1 MITHPFHP
9 LSGQRLEVQGQQRP
23 NGTLQYRCTGPAGA
37 VVVPAE
43 WTDRYPAEGDTRLSY
58 ERLAEL
64 AFLVAAIRR
73 GSSVEDA

>member
-9 LSGQRLEVQGQQRP
+9 LAGKRLDVDGQQRP
-23 NGTLQYRCTGPAGA
+23 NGTLQYRCTGPGGT

-43 WTDRYPAEGDTRLSY
+43 WTDRCPVEGDTRLSY

-64 AFLVAAIRR
+64 AGLVAAIRR
-73 GSSVEDA
+73 A

>member
-9 LSGQRLEVQGQQRP
+9 LAGERLEVEGQQRP
-23 NGTLQYRCTGPAGA
+23 NGKLQYRCTGPVGT

-43 WTDRYPAEGDTRLSY
+43 WTDRSPVGGDTRLSY

-64 AFLVAAIRR
+64 ARLVTAIRR
-73 GSSVEDA
+73 A